1 MNYQFGTYDE
11 TCDGKSFRVITSGA
25 YDSDA
30 QAERNA
36 QDVLSDDAGVYDLTD
51 MNGDKI
57 KGILIRRGDVEWF
70 V

>member
-11 TCDGKSFRVITSGA
+11 TSDGKSFRVIASGA

-30 QAERNA
+30 QAEHNA
-36 QDVLSDDAGVYDLTD
+36 QDVLSDDAGVYDLSD

-70 V
+70 A